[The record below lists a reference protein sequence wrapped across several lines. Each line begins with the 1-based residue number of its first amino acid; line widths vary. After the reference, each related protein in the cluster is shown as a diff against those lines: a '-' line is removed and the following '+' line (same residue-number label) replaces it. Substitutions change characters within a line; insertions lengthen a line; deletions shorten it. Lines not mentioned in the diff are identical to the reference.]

1 MNIVVFDTETTALE
15 KCYCYNVGYA
25 IYDTDLQSVVLK
37 REYVV
42 EQVWHNLPLF
52 ATAYYAN
59 KRPLYV
65 SRMKAKKIKLEKF
78 GYICQQMIRDFKNY
92 DVACAYAYN
101 SSFDEKVFNFNCDW
115 FKCINP
121 FETLPIY
128 DIRGNVHKVIA
139 FTADYQKFCEDN
151 KLLTDSGNYSTT
163 AEALYKY
170 TAKNL
175 EFEEEHT
182 ALSDTLIELE
192 ILIET
197 IKRGCE
203 YNIQYVAEKT
213 VPRYSVKNL
222 DIIADGETIA
232 SFEYTKKTVKK
243 DKIYLTLA
251 E

>member
-78 GYICQQMIRDFKNY
+78 GYVCQQMIRDFKNY

-151 KLLTDSGNYSTT
+151 KLFTDSGNYSTT

-175 EFEEEHT
+175 DFEE
-182 ALSDTLIELE
+182 AARLRDRIKEL
-192 ILIET
+192 
-197 IKRGCE
+197 G
-203 YNIQYVAEKT
+203 
-213 VPRYSVKNL
+213 
-222 DIIADGETIA
+222 
-232 SFEYTKKTVKK
+232 
-243 DKIYLTLA
+243 
-251 E
+251 

>member
-1 MNIVVFDTETTALE
+1 MNLVVFDTETTALE
-15 KCYCYNVGYA
+15 KCYCYNVGYV

-78 GYICQQMIRDFKNY
+78 GYVCQQMIRDFKNY

-139 FTADYQKFCEDN
+139 
-151 KLLTDSGNYSTT
+151 LHL
-163 AEALYKY
+163 
-170 TAKNL
+170 
-175 EFEEEHT
+175 
-182 ALSDTLIELE
+182 
-192 ILIET
+192 
-197 IKRGCE
+197 
-203 YNIQYVAEKT
+203 
-213 VPRYSVKNL
+213 VKPFP
-222 DIIADGETIA
+222 
-232 SFEYTKKTVKK
+232 SF
-243 DKIYLTLA
+243 
-251 E
+251 